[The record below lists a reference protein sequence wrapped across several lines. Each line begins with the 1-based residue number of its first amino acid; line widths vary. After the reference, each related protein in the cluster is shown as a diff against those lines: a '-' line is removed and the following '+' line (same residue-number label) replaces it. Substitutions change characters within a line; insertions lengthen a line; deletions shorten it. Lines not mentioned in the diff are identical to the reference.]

1 MQNKTGISMLR
12 RSSLLILVAG
22 MAWSAY
28 GLIDTLFADSEPRY
42 VNSIGV
48 PLPGD
53 ALPPGQQVIR
63 VFSESR
69 PYNEWFRTVYKGAAG
84 KYIIA
89 EPLTRTNRDFELRG
103 GAAERWEV
111 SDDGLDWT
119 FHLRPGLQ
127 WSDGRPLTA
136 HDYVFS
142 LRRGAD
148 PENAYDFGWYYQPIR
163 NWQAV
168 VARTVPVDS
177 LGVRASDDL
186 TLHIATE
193 ETTPHL
199 PLLLTYSWV
208 SPEHTVRKYGDTW
221 STRPETCVSSGPFVM
236 VEWIKGERMVYEA
249 NPMYRGVDK
258 PYLEKLIYKM
268 FNLTTPPPRIPAY
281 EAGEI
286 DFTEVENQAELARLL
301 SDDALS
307 DQVHTWPNFWT
318 HYLFFDVTQPPF
330 NDRRVRLALS
340 LAIDRD
346 AICRSALK
354 GFAIPGYA
362 MLPPGF
368 PAYSDN
374 AYAESQGY
382 DPERARRL
390 LAEAG
395 YPDGRGIPGLD
406 MWLRNEIVMH
416 RDAAEGIQA
425 MLQRNL
431 NLEVE
436 VRNVENKVFMDG
448 LNNHTLAFGMV
459 PYEFDFVDP
468 SNLLGLWRSNGRHN
482 WNNTDFDALM
492 AEAEA
497 EVRDPSR
504 RIFLYKE
511 AERLLVEDV
520 AGVFLWHR
528 QRAQVWKPY
537 LKGSALEPNA
547 SGYRSW
553 RGDQVMSSSITFYLA
568 EDEPGL
574 ALPARRP

>member
-1 MQNKTGISMLR
+1 MRIQTRMPILR
-12 RSSLLILVAG
+12 PLILLVLA
-22 MAWSAY
+22 AAVTWTAY
-28 GLIDTLFADSEPRY
+28 GLVDTLGSGGGPRH

-48 PLPGD
+48 TLPAD
-53 ALPPGQQVIR
+53 ALPPDQQVIR

-89 EPLTRTNRDFELRG
+89 EPLTRTDRNFTLRG
-103 GAAERWEV
+103 GAAERWEM
-111 SDDGLDWT
+111 SADGLEWT
-119 FHLRPGLQ
+119 FHLRPGQ
-127 WSDGRPLTA
+127 RWSDGRPLTA

-163 NWQAV
+163 NWRAV
-168 VARTVPVDS
+168 VAREVPLDS

-186 TLHIATE
+186 TLHVATE
-193 ETTPHL
+193 EPTPHL

-208 SPEHTVRKYGDTW
+208 SPEHAVRKHGDTW
-221 STRPETCVSSGPFVM
+221 STRAETCVSSGPFVM
-236 VEWIKGERMVYEA
+236 TEWTKGERMVYEA
-249 NPMYRGVDK
+249 NPMYRGADR

-268 FNLTTPPPRIPAY
+268 FNLTTPPPRLPAY

-286 DFTEVENQAELARLL
+286 DLTEVENQAELARLL
-301 SDDALS
+301 SDDNLG

-318 HYLFFDVTQPPF
+318 HYLFFDVTKPPF
-330 NDRRVRLALS
+330 NDRRVRLAIS
-340 LAIDRD
+340 LAIDRA

-368 PAYSDN
+368 PAYSGD
-374 AYAESQGY
+374 AYAESQRY
-382 DPERARRL
+382 DPARARQL

-395 YPDGRGIPGLD
+395 YPDGRGFPELD
-406 MWLRNEIVMH
+406 MWLRNEIAMH
-416 RDAAEGIQA
+416 RDAAEGLQA
-425 MLQRNL
+425 MLNRNL
-431 NLEVE
+431 NMKVE

-448 LNNHTLAFGMV
+448 LNNHTFAFGLV

-482 WNNTDFDALM
+482 WNNADFDGLM
-492 AEAEA
+492 TAADG
-497 EVRDPSR
+497 EVRDPAR
-504 RIFLYKE
+504 RIALYRE

-547 SGYRSW
+547 DGYRSW
-553 RGDQVMSSSITFYLA
+553 RGDQVMSSSITLYIA
-568 EDEPGL
+568 EEEPGL
-574 ALPARRP
+574 AHPGRR

>member
-1 MQNKTGISMLR
+1 MHARSIMRIMTGTSFLR
-12 RSSLLILVAG
+12 RSSCLFLIAG
-22 MAWSAY
+22 ITWSAH
-28 GLIDTLFADSEPRY
+28 GLIDTLFPANGPRH

-48 PLPGD
+48 PLPED
-53 ALPPGQQVIR
+53 ALPPEQQVLYK
-63 VFSESR
+63 FSESR
-69 PYNEWFRTVYKGAAG
+69 PYNEWFRTVYKGAEG

-89 EPLTRTNRDFELRG
+89 EPLTRTNRDFVLRG
-103 GAAERWEV
+103 GAAERWEM
-111 SDDGLDWT
+111 SDDDLEWT

-168 VARTVPVDS
+168 VARKVPVDS
-177 LGVRASDDL
+177 LGVWASDDL
-186 TLHIATE
+186 TLHVATE
-193 ETTPHL
+193 EPTPHL

-208 SPEHTVRKYGDTW
+208 SPEHAVRKYGDTW
-221 STRPETCVSSGPFVM
+221 STRPETSISSGPFVM
-236 VEWIKGERMVYEA
+236 VEWTKGEQMIYEA

-258 PYLEKLIYKM
+258 PYLERVVYRM
-268 FNLTTPPPRIPAY
+268 FNLTTPPQRLSAY
-281 EAGEI
+281 EAGEV
-286 DFTEVENQAELARLL
+286 DLSEVENQAELARLL
-301 SDDALS
+301 SDDNLTS
-307 DQVHTWPNFWT
+307 QVHTWPNFFT
-318 HYLFFDVTQPPF
+318 HYLFFDVRQPPF
-330 NDRRVRLALS
+330 NDRRVRLAMS
-340 LAIDRD
+340 LAIDRE
-346 AICRSALK
+346 ALCRSALK
-354 GFAIPGYA
+354 GFAIPAYA

-374 AYAESQGY
+374 VYEESLGY
-382 DPERARRL
+382 DPERARQL

-395 YPDGRGIPGLD
+395 YPDGRGLPELD

-416 RDAAEGIQA
+416 RDAAEGLQA

-431 NLEVE
+431 NMKVE

-482 WNNTDFDALM
+482 WNNSAFDALM
-492 AEAEA
+492 NAAGA
-497 EVRDPSR
+497 EVRDQER
-504 RIFLYKE
+504 RIDLYRE

-520 AGVFLWHR
+520 AGVFLWYR
-528 QRAQVWKPY
+528 QRAQIWKPY

-547 SGYRSW
+547 SGFRSW
-553 RGDQVMSSSITFYLA
+553 RGDQVMSSSISLYIG
-568 EDEPGL
+568 EN
-574 ALPARRP
+574 

>member
-1 MQNKTGISMLR
+1 MRRQTGTSILR
-12 RSSLLILVAG
+12 HWTRLFLIVG
-22 MAWSAY
+22 ITWSAY
-28 GLIDTLFADSEPRY
+28 GLIDTLGPANGPRY

-48 PLPGD
+48 PLPAD
-53 ALPPGQQVIR
+53 ALPPERQTLR

-89 EPLTRTNRDFELRG
+89 EPLTRTNRDFVLRG
-103 GAAERWEV
+103 GAAERWEM
-111 SDDGLDWT
+111 SEDGLVWT
-119 FHLRPGLQ
+119 FRLRPGQQ

-168 VARTVPVDS
+168 VARDVPLDS
-177 LGVRASDDL
+177 LGVWASDDL
-186 TLHIATE
+186 TLHVATDDP
-193 ETTPHL
+193 TPHL

-208 SPEHTVRKYGDTW
+208 SPEHAVRKYGDTW
-221 STRPETCVSSGPFVM
+221 STRPETCISSGPFVM
-236 VEWIKGERMVYEA
+236 VEWTKGERMVYEA
-249 NPMYRGVDK
+249 NPMYRGADK
-258 PYLEKLIYKM
+258 PYLERLIYKM
-268 FNLTTPPPRIPAY
+268 FNLTTPPPRLPAY

-286 DFTEVENQAELARLL
+286 DFTDVENQAELARLL
-301 SDDALS
+301 SDDNLS
-307 DQVHTWPNFWT
+307 GQVHTWPNFWT
-318 HYLFFDVTQPPF
+318 HYLFFDVTKPPF
-330 NDRRVRLALS
+330 NDRRVRLAMS
-340 LAIDRD
+340 LAIDRA

-368 PAYSDN
+368 PAYAGDI
-374 AYAESQGY
+374 YEESQRY

-395 YPDGRGIPGLD
+395 YPDGRGLPELD
-406 MWLRNEIVMH
+406 MWLRNEIAMH
-416 RDAAEGIQA
+416 RDAAEGLQA
-425 MLQRNL
+425 MLSRNL
-431 NLEVE
+431 NVKVE

-448 LNNHTLAFGMV
+448 LNNHTLTFGLV

-482 WNNTDFDALM
+482 WNNAAFDALM
-492 AEAEA
+492 TAADA
-497 EVRDPSR
+497 EVRDPDHR
-504 RIFLYKE
+504 MALYRE

-547 SGYRSW
+547 AGFRTW
-553 RGDQVMSSSITFYLA
+553 RGDQVMSSSITLYLA
-568 EDEPGL
+568 EEKPGL
-574 ALPARRP
+574 AHPGR

>member
-1 MQNKTGISMLR
+1 MRIQTGMPTLR
-12 RSSLLILVAG
+12 PSILLVLAAA
-22 MAWSAY
+22 MTWTAY
-28 GLIDTLFADSEPRY
+28 GLVDTLRSGSGTRH

-48 PLPGD
+48 TLPAD
-53 ALPPGQQVIR
+53 ALPPDQQVLR

-89 EPLTRTNRDFELRG
+89 EPLTRTDRNFTLRG
-103 GAAERWEV
+103 GAAERWEM
-111 SDDGLDWT
+111 SADGLEWT
-119 FHLRPGLQ
+119 FHLRPGQQ

-163 NWQAV
+163 NWRAV
-168 VARTVPVDS
+168 VAREVPLDS

-186 TLHIATE
+186 TLHVATE
-193 ETTPHL
+193 EPTPHL

-208 SPEHTVRKYGDTW
+208 SPEHAVRKHGDTW
-221 STRPETCVSSGPFVM
+221 STRAETCVSSGPFVM
-236 VEWIKGERMVYEA
+236 TEWTKGERMVYEA
-249 NPMYRGVDK
+249 NPRYRGADK

-268 FNLTTPPPRIPAY
+268 FNLTTPPPRLPAY

-286 DFTEVENQAELARLL
+286 DLTEVENQAELARLL
-301 SDDALS
+301 SDDNLGG
-307 DQVHTWPNFWT
+307 QVHTWPNFWT
-318 HYLFFDVTQPPF
+318 HYLFFDVTKPPF
-330 NDRRVRLALS
+330 NDRRVRLAIS
-340 LAIDRD
+340 LAIDRA

-368 PAYSDN
+368 PAYSGD
-374 AYAESQGY
+374 AYAESQRY
-382 DPERARRL
+382 DPARARQL

-395 YPDGRGIPGLD
+395 YPDGRGFPELD
-406 MWLRNEIVMH
+406 MWLRNEIAMH
-416 RDAAEGIQA
+416 RDAAEGLQA
-425 MLQRNL
+425 MLNRNL
-431 NLEVE
+431 DMKVE

-448 LNNHTLAFGMV
+448 LNNHTFAFGLV

-482 WNNTDFDALM
+482 WNNADFDGLM
-492 AEAEA
+492 TAADG
-497 EVRDPSR
+497 EVRDPDR
-504 RIFLYKE
+504 RIALYRE

-547 SGYRSW
+547 DGFRSW
-553 RGDQVMSSSITFYLA
+553 RGDQVMSSSITLYIA
-568 EDEPGL
+568 EEEPGL
-574 ALPARRP
+574 AHPGRR

>member
-1 MQNKTGISMLR
+1 MRKQTGISFLR
-12 RSSLLILVAG
+12 QSSYLVLIAWITWSIHGIVDALLPANG
-22 MAWSAY
+22 
-28 GLIDTLFADSEPRY
+28 PRY

-48 PLPGD
+48 PLPAD
-53 ALPPGQQVIR
+53 ALPPDQQVLR
-63 VFSESR
+63 KFSESR
-69 PYNEWFRTVYKGAAG
+69 PYNEWFRTVYKGAEG

-89 EPLTRTNRDFELRG
+89 EPLTRTNRDFRLRG
-103 GAAERWEV
+103 GAAERWEM
-111 SDDGLDWT
+111 SDDGLEWT

-168 VARTVPVDS
+168 VARKVPVDS
-177 LGVRASDDL
+177 LGVWAPDDH
-186 TLHIATE
+186 TLCIATE
-193 ETTPHL
+193 EPTPHL

-208 SPEHTVRKYGDTW
+208 SPEHAVRKYGDTW
-221 STRPETCVSSGPFVM
+221 STRPETSISSGPFVM
-236 VEWIKGERMVYEA
+236 VEWTKGEQMTYEA

-258 PYLEKLIYKM
+258 PYLERLIYKM
-268 FNLTTPPPRIPAY
+268 YNLTTPPQRLPAY

-286 DFTEVENQAELARLL
+286 DMSEVENQAELARML
-301 SDDALS
+301 SDENLGG
-307 DQVHTWPNFWT
+307 QVHTWPNFFT
-318 HYLFFDVTQPPF
+318 HYLFFDVRKPPF
-330 NDRRVRLALS
+330 NDRRVRVAMS

-346 AICRSALK
+346 ALCRSALK
-354 GFAIPGYA
+354 GFAIPAYA

-374 AYAESQGY
+374 VYAESQRY
-382 DPERARRL
+382 DPERARQL
-390 LAEAG
+390 LSEAG
-395 YPDGRGIPGLD
+395 YPDGRGLPELD

-416 RDAAEGIQA
+416 RDAAEGLQA

-431 NLEVE
+431 NMKVE

-448 LNNHTLAFGMV
+448 LNNHTFTFGLV

-482 WNNTDFDALM
+482 WNNPAFDDLM
-492 AEAEA
+492 TAAGA
-497 EVRDPSR
+497 EVRDQER
-504 RIFLYKE
+504 RIALYKD

-520 AGVFLWHR
+520 AGVFLWYR
-528 QRAQVWKPY
+528 QRAQIWKPY
-537 LKGSALEPNA
+537 LKGTALEPNA
-547 SGYRSW
+547 SGFRSW
-553 RGDQVMSSSITFYLA
+553 RGDQVMSSSLTLYIG
-568 EDEPGL
+568 EH
-574 ALPARRP
+574 

>member
-1 MQNKTGISMLR
+1 MRNKTGISTSR

-22 MAWSAY
+22 LAWSAFS
-28 GLIDTLFADSEPRY
+28 LIDTLFADTESRH

-48 PLPGD
+48 PLPRD
-53 ALPPGQQVIR
+53 ALPPEQQVIR

-89 EPLTRTNRDFELRG
+89 EPLTRTNRNFKLRG

-168 VARTVPVDS
+168 VARSVPVDA
-177 LGVRASDDL
+177 LGVWASDDL

-208 SPEHTVRKYGDTW
+208 SPEHSVRKYGDTW

-236 VEWIKGERMVYEA
+236 VEWTKGERMVYEA

-268 FNLTTPPPRIPAY
+268 FNLTTPPPRLPAY

-301 SDDALS
+301 SDDARS
-307 DQVHTWPNFWT
+307 GQVHTWPNFWT

-330 NDRRVRLALS
+330 NDRRVRMALS
-340 LAIDRD
+340 LAIDRN

-368 PAYSDN
+368 PAYSGN

-382 DPERARRL
+382 DPERARKL

-395 YPDGRGIPGLD
+395 YPDGRGIPELD

-425 MLQRNL
+425 MLRRNL
-431 NLEVE
+431 NIEVE

-448 LNNHTLAFGMV
+448 LNDHTLAFGMV

-482 WNNTDFDALM
+482 WNNADFDELM
-492 AEAEA
+492 TAAGA
-497 EVRDPSR
+497 EVRDPRR
-504 RIFLYKE
+504 RISLYRE

-547 SGYRSW
+547 AGYRTW

-568 EDEPGL
+568 EDEPEP
-574 ALPARRP
+574 ALPARR

>member
-1 MQNKTGISMLR
+1 MRIQSRMPILR
-12 RSSLLILVAG
+12 PSILLVLAAAVT
-22 MAWSAY
+22 WSAY
-28 GLIDTLFADSEPRY
+28 GLVDALSSGGGPRH

-48 PLPGD
+48 TLPAD
-53 ALPPGQQVIR
+53 ALPPDQQVLR

-89 EPLTRTNRDFELRG
+89 EPLTRTDRNFTLRG
-103 GAAERWEV
+103 GAAERWEM
-111 SDDGLDWT
+111 SADGLEWT
-119 FHLRPGLQ
+119 FHLRPGQQ

-163 NWQAV
+163 NWRAV
-168 VARTVPVDS
+168 VAREVPLDS

-186 TLHIATE
+186 TLHVATE
-193 ETTPHL
+193 EPTPHL

-208 SPEHTVRKYGDTW
+208 SPEHAVRKHGDTW
-221 STRPETCVSSGPFVM
+221 STRAETCVSSGPFIM
-236 VEWIKGERMVYEA
+236 TEWTKGERMVYEA
-249 NPMYRGVDK
+249 NPMYRGADR

-268 FNLTTPPPRIPAY
+268 FNLTTPPPRLPAY

-286 DFTEVENQAELARLL
+286 DLTEVENQAELARLL
-301 SDDALS
+301 SDDNLG

-318 HYLFFDVTQPPF
+318 HYLFFDVTKPPF
-330 NDRRVRLALS
+330 NDRRVRLAIS
-340 LAIDRD
+340 LAIDRA

-368 PAYSDN
+368 PAYSGD
-374 AYAESQGY
+374 AYAESQRF
-382 DPERARRL
+382 DPARARQL

-395 YPDGRGIPGLD
+395 YPDGRGFPELD
-406 MWLRNEIVMH
+406 MWLRNEIAMH
-416 RDAAEGIQA
+416 RDAAEGLQA
-425 MLQRNL
+425 MLDRNL
-431 NLEVE
+431 NMKVE

-448 LNNHTLAFGMV
+448 LNNHTFAFGLV

-482 WNNTDFDALM
+482 WNNADFDGLM
-492 AEAEA
+492 TAADG
-497 EVRDPSR
+497 EVRDPDR
-504 RIFLYKE
+504 RIALYRE

-547 SGYRSW
+547 DGYRSW
-553 RGDQVMSSSITFYLA
+553 RGDQVMSSSITLYIA
-568 EDEPGL
+568 EEEPGL
-574 ALPARRP
+574 AHPGRR

>member
-1 MQNKTGISMLR
+1 MRIQTRMPILR
-12 RSSLLILVAG
+12 PSILLVLAAAVT
-22 MAWSAY
+22 WTAY
-28 GLIDTLFADSEPRY
+28 GLVDTLGSGGGPRH

-48 PLPGD
+48 TLPAD
-53 ALPPGQQVIR
+53 ALPPEQQVIR

-89 EPLTRTNRDFELRG
+89 EPLTRTDRNFTLRG
-103 GAAERWEV
+103 GAAERWEM
-111 SDDGLDWT
+111 SADGLEWT
-119 FHLRPGLQ
+119 FHLRPGQQ

-163 NWQAV
+163 NWRAV
-168 VARTVPVDS
+168 VAREVPLDS

-186 TLHIATE
+186 TLHVATE
-193 ETTPHL
+193 EPTPHL

-208 SPEHTVRKYGDTW
+208 SPEHAVRKYGDTW
-221 STRPETCVSSGPFVM
+221 STRAETCVSSGPFVM
-236 VEWIKGERMVYEA
+236 TEWTKGERMVYEA
-249 NPMYRGVDK
+249 NPRYRGADK

-268 FNLTTPPPRIPAY
+268 FNLTTPPPRLPAY

-286 DFTEVENQAELARLL
+286 DLTEVENQAELARLL
-301 SDDALS
+301 SDDNLG

-318 HYLFFDVTQPPF
+318 HYLFFDVTKPPF
-330 NDRRVRLALS
+330 NDRRVRLAIS
-340 LAIDRD
+340 LAIDRA

-368 PAYSDN
+368 PAYSGD
-374 AYAESQGY
+374 AYAESQRY
-382 DPERARRL
+382 DPARARQL

-395 YPDGRGIPGLD
+395 YPDGRGFPELD
-406 MWLRNEIVMH
+406 MWLRNEIAMH
-416 RDAAEGIQA
+416 RDAAEGLQA
-425 MLQRNL
+425 MLNRNL
-431 NLEVE
+431 NMKVE

-448 LNNHTLAFGMV
+448 LNNHTFAFGLV

-482 WNNTDFDALM
+482 WNNADFDGLM
-492 AEAEA
+492 TAADG
-497 EVRDPSR
+497 EVRDPDR
-504 RIFLYKE
+504 RIALYRE

-547 SGYRSW
+547 DGYRSW
-553 RGDQVMSSSITFYLA
+553 RGDQVMSSSITLYIA
-568 EDEPGL
+568 EEEPGL
-574 ALPARRP
+574 AHPGRR